1 MKIPSINWEE
11 RRIVK
16 KVRAV
21 KAKIAPHY
29 PIMNRFSVPL
39 EALWSLVINF
49 IIEVMSRH
57 SVIKAW
63 TYMTET
69 PVVFLYN
76 ALMIFLTF
84 TFVHLVRRRV
94 FARIIVSVLWLFIGL
109 VNGIML
115 MKRVTPFNAQDLK
128 TFTEGLS
135 LFTNYFSVPELV
147 MMAVGMT
154 ALLVW
159 GVAMFRFA
167 GKYAGK
173 MHRILAVI
181 GVAATCCIYS
191 FATEWAIDN
200 RVISTLEIL
209 HLLMKTMV
217 FHIVSAQAYLIQESH
232 SQMVMTRKQLQ
243 KLPIMVN

>member
-29 PIMNRFSVPL
+29 SIMNRFSVPL

-115 MKRVTPFNAQDLK
+115 
-128 TFTEGLS
+128 
-135 LFTNYFSVPELV
+135 
-147 MMAVGMT
+147 
-154 ALLVW
+154 
-159 GVAMFRFA
+159 
-167 GKYAGK
+167 
-173 MHRILAVI
+173 
-181 GVAATCCIYS
+181 
-191 FATEWAIDN
+191 
-200 RVISTLEIL
+200 
-209 HLLMKTMV
+209 
-217 FHIVSAQAYLIQESH
+217 
-232 SQMVMTRKQLQ
+232 
-243 KLPIMVN
+243 